1 MVYSWE
7 LFPFLHR
14 RPKRI
19 VKCSSSW
26 SNFPFIHLTPRHLCQ
41 HVWIYWKAGMICHY
55 DMWEGREYIYRCSVL
70 SDSLWP
76 HEPQPAGSSRWNFS
90 GRNTGIGHHFGLQ
103 GIFPIQGSNLSLL
116 NLFFWGGGGAARILE
131 CVAIPFSRR
140 SSRPRDWSQVSHI
153 VGKRFTMWST
163 RKGNFTP
170 PAGDLP
176 HPEIKPASP
185 ASPTLAGGF
194 FTTWEPWRKKK
205 WSHSVMSDSLQPHG
219 L

>member
-1 MVYSWE
+1 MYEFIERLGWFAITTCEREGNIYIGAQSCLTLCDPMNHSLRAPLDGIFQAGILE
-7 LFPFLHR
+7 LVTTSACR
-14 RPKRI
+14 
-19 VKCSSSW
+19 
-26 SNFPFIHLTPRHLCQ
+26 
-41 HVWIYWKAGMICHY
+41 
-55 DMWEGREYIYRCSVL
+55 
-70 SDSLWP
+70 
-76 HEPQPAGSSRWNFS
+76 GSSPSRDQTCLSWIFF
-90 GRNTGIGHHFGLQ
+90 FG
-103 GIFPIQGSNLSLL
+103 
-116 NLFFWGGGGAARILE
+116 GGGGAARILE

-153 VGKRFTMWST
+153 VGRRFTMWST